1 MAHTDRIVLL
11 SLFMILLLQQ
21 HFQLIAASRSPMF
34 HPPAIPRASVMREP
48 IRPPAIDFNAFTINF
63 NGFTINRYKMI
74 QSDAFRPTSPGHS
87 PGVGHDEPPGA

>member
-1 MAHTDRIVLL
+1 
-11 SLFMILLLQQ
+11 MILLLQQ

-34 HPPAIPRASVMREP
+34 HPPAIPRASVMRKP
-48 IRPPAIDFNAFTINF
+48 IRPPAIDF

-87 PGVGHDEPPGA
+87 PGVGHDEPPGAYP